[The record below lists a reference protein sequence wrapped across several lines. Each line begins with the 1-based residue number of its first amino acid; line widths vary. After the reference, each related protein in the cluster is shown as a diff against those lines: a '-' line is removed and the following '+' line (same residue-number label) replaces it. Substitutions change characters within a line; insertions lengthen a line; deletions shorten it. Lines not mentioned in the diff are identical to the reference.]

1 MWGFRL
7 AMELTEFARDG
18 RIELAANPDAVAG
31 ARWYA
36 TGFTATVGASADTSE
51 LVALAVSEAVTNAV
65 THAYVETDG
74 DGPIEVELLLD
85 DHHLVV
91 YVRDRGRG
99 MVPRPDSPGLGF
111 GLPLIG
117 RVADRLE
124 LSSVDGYGT
133 EVCMRFALS
142 EHG

>member
-1 MWGFRL
+1 M

-31 ARWYA
+31 ARRYA
-36 TGFTATVGASADTSE
+36 TGFTATAGASADTSE
-51 LVALAVSEAVTNAV
+51 RVALAVSEAVTNAV
-65 THAYVETDG
+65 THAYIETDG

-99 MVPRPDSPGLGF
+99 MVPRPDSLDLGL

-124 LSSVDGYGT
+124 LSSVDGHGT

>member
-1 MWGFRL
+1 M
-7 AMELTEFARDG
+7 AVELTEFARDG

-31 ARWYA
+31 ARRYA
-36 TGFTATVGASADTSE
+36 TGFTATAGASADMRE
-51 LVALAVSEAVTNAV
+51 RVALAVSEAVTNAV
-65 THAYVETDG
+65 MHAYIETDG
-74 DGPIEVELLLD
+74 DGPVEVELLLD

-99 MVPRPDSPGLGF
+99 MVPRPDSPGLGL

-117 RVADRLE
+117 RVADRVE
-124 LSSVDGYGT
+124 LSSVDGHGT
-133 EVCMRFALS
+133 EVCMRFGLS